1 MTGVV
6 APYIIVTS
14 HPARR
19 EREPYMQAWRTDSE
33 LAAARHDLAA
43 TIPGFVAPAS
53 YGIARV
59 DSGTLTFGAVN
70 AAGSSHR
77 LPAVVLASVCGYTDR
92 TGTYPLTREQL
103 AAAAVLLAPAEA
115 ATHVDHPNLWSWRE
129 LLTDAGPAS
138 TFLAFFVATDG
149 DDEPVDADD
158 AEFRAL
164 LRRSA
169 GA

>member
-1 MTGVV
+1 
-6 APYIIVTS
+6 
-14 HPARR
+14 
-19 EREPYMQAWRTDSE
+19 MQAWRTDPE
-33 LAAARHDLAA
+33 LAAARRELAA
-43 TIPGFVAPAS
+43 TIPGYVAPAS

-59 DSGTLTFGAVN
+59 DAGHLTFGAVN
-70 AAGSSHR
+70 AVGSTHR
-77 LPAVVLASVCGYTDR
+77 LPAVVLASVCGYTNR
-92 TGTYPLTREQL
+92 SGVYPLSPEQL
-103 AAAAVLLAPAEA
+103 AVAAVLLAPAEA

-129 LLTDAGPAS
+129 LLADAGPSS

-149 DDEPVDADD
+149 DEPVDAHD